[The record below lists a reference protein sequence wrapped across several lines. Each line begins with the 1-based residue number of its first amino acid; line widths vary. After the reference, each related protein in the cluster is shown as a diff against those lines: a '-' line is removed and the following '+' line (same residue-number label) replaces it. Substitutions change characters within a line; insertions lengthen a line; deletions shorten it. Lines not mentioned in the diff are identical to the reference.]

1 MQPHDFWQ
9 VLYSPGS
16 FPIDCGHKDFFP
28 ATLADGR
35 QLLLPIRPLADG
47 RHALASLIVNQASF
61 PVAEALAADLAQ
73 RLAAFSPDIVV
84 GMPTLGLTLAAE
96 VARKL
101 GHVRYVPFGTSR
113 KFWYEE
119 ALSVPLSSITTQ
131 QAKRLYIDPRML
143 PLTEGRR
150 VALVDDV
157 ISSGTSIIA
166 GITLLASKDIEPV
179 VVGAAMLQSER
190 WRPAL
195 SALGEDWPDRTRAC
209 FSTPMLKKGTDGLW
223 YSTPAEGTTEAP
235 EKHR

>member
-9 VLYSPGS
+9 TLHPPAS
-16 FPIDCGHKDFFP
+16 FPVDRGHRDFFP

-47 RHALASLIVNQASF
+47 RHALASLIVNQAAF
-61 PVAEALAADLAQ
+61 PVVEALAADLAQ
-73 RLAAFSPDIVV
+73 RLADFSPDIVV
-84 GMPTLGLTLAAE
+84 GIPTLGLTLAAE

-101 GHVRYVPFGTSR
+101 GHARYVPLGTSR

-119 ALSVPLSSITTQ
+119 ALSVPLTSITTQ

-143 PLTEGRR
+143 PLMEARR

-157 ISSGTSIIA
+157 ISSGASITA
-166 GITLLASKDIEPV
+166 GIALLRSKAIEPV

-195 SALGEDWPDRTRAC
+195 SALDEKWPGRTRGC
-209 FSTPMLKKGTDGLW
+209 FSTPLLEKAPDGLW
-223 YSTPAEGTTEAP
+223 RPASVSDGI
-235 EKHR
+235 